1 MINYIALTGDP
12 IEVRR
17 IYASAKEALESTLTF
32 VPAAWSAKIAE
43 NGVWAYVACAVT
55 EEELS
60 RRVAVSQRGFFLV
73 NGPVLRLGD
82 SLDVAHA
89 GLDAVADSDPETLFD
104 ALAGSYNCASV
115 TLRNGLV
122 AFSDFSGTYPVYKRE
137 MSGAAA
143 VSNRASALAA
153 LDPVRSRNLTAM
165 SWLIGHANVFG
176 RETPYTD
183 VENITAGTF
192 FRNKLGSTHGEST
205 QFINQ
210 VWPSGE
216 GKSPMLDDLTT
227 DEWAEITD
235 ELVKNV
241 KAAASQLG
249 DPLRLSLTG
258 GKDSR
263 LTLALAMG
271 AGLRERIETF
281 TNGPEGSPEID
292 CARNV
297 AAVAGVRHNAVVSKA
312 SRSQQDFD
320 TSWRRL
326 RQHTYRLDGYICPW
340 DGAGSGEQRGS
351 FIEMTGFGGEL
362 YRGPGGHAKQFKN
375 LAFLNEE
382 NLIAK
387 WVNYHQRMDPL
398 AVLRDKYK
406 EIQIDWLQNWLDE
419 NYGRIRVD
427 VLPEKFFVENRL
439 SHWNG
444 PLAQNVTGRVKLMP
458 LLSPKVARLVF
469 KLHPHARTL
478 ELFHY
483 SVMAGLAP
491 KLVEHPFLNAQ
502 WDPALQGRFGLQ
514 HALTPWNDGVK
525 APPRSIQAWQCEF
538 VENQRTQIV
547 DLLAEAKQQ
556 TKIDEIFDVDKL
568 CDIVKTRPEFQVVD
582 TKVVLS
588 GIGIAHSLLERGER
602 VSDTV

>member
-17 IYASAKEALESTLTF
+17 LYASAKEALESTLTF
-32 VPAAWSAKIAE
+32 APVAWSTKISE
-43 NGVWAYVACAVT
+43 SGVWAYVACAVS
-55 EEELS
+55 EDELS
-60 RRVAVSQRGFFLV
+60 RRVAVSQRGFFLI
-73 NGPVLRLGD
+73 NGPVLRFGD
-82 SLDVAHA
+82 NLDVAHS
-89 GLDAVADSDPETLFD
+89 GLGAMADSDPEVVFD

-122 AFSDFSGTYPVYKRE
+122 AFPDFSGTYPIYKRE
-137 MSGAAA
+137 MNGAAI
-143 VSNRASALAA
+143 VSNRASALAGLEPA
-153 LDPVRSRNLTAM
+153 RPRNLTAM

-176 RETPYTD
+176 SESPYVD
-183 VENITAGTF
+183 VENITAGAFYRT
-192 FRNKLGSTHGEST
+192 KLGSAQGALTP
-205 QFINQ
+205 FVNQ

-216 GKSPMLDDLTT
+216 GESPMLDDLTEN
-227 DEWAEITD
+227 EWAEITD

-263 LTLALAMG
+263 LTLALAIG
-271 AGLRERIETF
+271 AGLGERIETF

-292 CARNV
+292 CAKSV
-297 AAVAGVRHNAVVSKA
+297 AAVAGVRHNAFVSRA
-312 SRSQQDFD
+312 ARNQQDFD

-326 RQHTYRLDGYICPW
+326 RQHAYRFDGYVCPW
-340 DGAGSGEQRGS
+340 DGAGSGEQHGT

-375 LAFLNEE
+375 LAFLTEE
-382 NLIAK
+382 NLISK

-398 AVLRDKYK
+398 AVLRDRYK
-406 EIQIDWLQNWLDE
+406 EIQVDWLQTWLDE
-419 NYGRIRVD
+419 NQEKTRID

-444 PLAQNVTGRVKLMP
+444 PLAQNVIGRVKLMP

-469 KLHPHARTL
+469 KLHPHARAL

-483 SVMAGLAP
+483 SVMAKLAP
-491 KLVEHPFLNAQ
+491 RLVEHPFLNAQ
-502 WDPALQGRFGLQ
+502 WDSTLQGRFGLQ
-514 HALTPWNDGVK
+514 AAPTPWNSGVK

-547 DLLAEAKQQ
+547 DLLSEARQQ
-556 TKIDEIFDVDKL
+556 TKIDEIFDVEKL
-568 CDIVKTRPEFQVVD
+568 NDIVMTRPEFQVVD

-588 GIGIAHSLLERGER
+588 GIGIAHSLLERLER
-602 VSDTV
+602 VGDTV